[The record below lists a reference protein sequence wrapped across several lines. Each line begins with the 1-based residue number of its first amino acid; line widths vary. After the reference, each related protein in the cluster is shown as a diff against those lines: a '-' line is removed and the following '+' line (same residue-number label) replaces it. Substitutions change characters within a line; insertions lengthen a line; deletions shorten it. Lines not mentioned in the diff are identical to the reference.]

1 MILRDLL
8 TLFSSWTFCLMQQDG
23 MGLSV
28 NVCPIMMTLAAE
40 GALPN
45 EICNLFVFATNDMY
59 SRAAMNWVHVCT
71 YGLRSAQ
78 CSKPTFTGS
87 AWRRRRLLCHVD
99 GAEDQCGRGISLNVH
114 SAAESCRLVKSCTIR
129 KRNLHEWSTFFD
141 AYQLCMCYR
150 SEQTWEG
157 KYFFGLARC
166 VTLLD
171 SISLR
176 SSSHVASF

>member
-28 NVCPIMMTLAAE
+28 NVYPIMMTLAAE

-78 CSKPTFTGS
+78 CSKPTFAGS

-99 GAEDQCGRGISLNVH
+99 GAEEQCGRGISLNVH

-129 KRNLHEWSTFFD
+129 KGTCTSDQRFLTHSNCVYVFIGAKRPEKVSTF
-141 AYQLCMCYR
+141 
-150 SEQTWEG
+150 
-157 KYFFGLARC
+157 
-166 VTLLD
+166 LD
-171 SISLR
+171 
-176 SSSHVASF
+176 